1 MTFWHLVIF
10 DIELH
15 LTFDFCWLLTSTDDY
30 WWLLTTIDNYWQ
42 ILMTTDNNW
51 CRWTNK
57 VLNSGHGPK
66 WDQIPFA
73 VLVLENWLIDYPGCL
88 GWSSCLCKFGIN
100 VQKWS
105 QKSLTFALNVAA
117 SHFLKPFFAFCNLS
131 GILINITTKS
141 LGKVQKLLLMAI
153 ND

>member
-1 MTFWHLVIF
+1 MTTNCPFYIWWHFDIWWYLTLNYIWHL
-10 DIELH
+10 
-15 LTFDFCWLLTSTDDY
+15 TTDDY
-30 WWLLTTIDNYWQ
+30 CLL
-42 ILMTTDNNW
+42 LMTTDDNW
-51 CRWTNK
+51 WRRTNK

-73 VLVLENWLIDYPGCL
+73 VLVLENSWLIDYPGCL